1 MNLRNDMSAQNV
13 TARLS
18 TEEFSKFSNLIYDQ
32 CGIQLPPAKKI
43 LLESRLHK
51 RLRVLSMTTFKEYVQ
66 YVLSKEGMER
76 ELVHL
81 IDVVSTNKTDFFR
94 EPHHFHFLR
103 QTILPELRQQG
114 QRHAKVWSAACST
127 GEEPYTLAMVL
138 EDFARLNRG
147 FDYSIYASDISTDVL
162 QKASLAVYRLDRVS
176 EMDTEYKK
184 RYLLRSKDQDK
195 PTVRIVPELR
205 KKVRFGRIN
214 FMDASLPVDEIYDI
228 IFCRNALIYFDRPT
242 QLEVVRKLVGKLR
255 QGGYFF
261 IGHSE
266 SLLQHDLPI
275 RQIKPT
281 IYERI

>member
-1 MNLRNDMSAQNV
+1 MNLNNDISSLNA
-13 TARLS
+13 ARLAP
-18 TEEFSKFSNLIYDQ
+18 EEFNKLSLLVYNQ
-32 CGIQLPPAKKI
+32 CGIKLPPAKKV

-51 RLRVLSMTTFKEYVQ
+51 RLRALNMVSFKDYVH
-66 YVLSKEGMER
+66 YVLSKEGMEH
-76 ELVHL
+76 ELIHM

-103 QTILPELRQQG
+103 QTILPQLVQQS
-114 QRHAKVWSAACST
+114 QRMVKVWSAACST

-147 FDYSIYASDISTDVL
+147 FDYSIFASDISTDVL
-162 QKASLAVYRLDRVS
+162 QKAALAVYKLDRV
-176 EMDTEYKK
+176 EDMDMEYKK
-184 RYLLRSKDQDK
+184 RYLLRSKDQGK

-205 KKVRFGRIN
+205 RKVSFGRIN
-214 FMDASLPVDEIYDI
+214 FMDASLPVNEIYDV

-242 QLEVVRKLVGKLR
+242 QLEVVRKLISKLR
-255 QGGYFF
+255 LGGYFF

-266 SLLQHDLPI
+266 SLLQHDLPLK
-275 RQIKPT
+275 QIKPT